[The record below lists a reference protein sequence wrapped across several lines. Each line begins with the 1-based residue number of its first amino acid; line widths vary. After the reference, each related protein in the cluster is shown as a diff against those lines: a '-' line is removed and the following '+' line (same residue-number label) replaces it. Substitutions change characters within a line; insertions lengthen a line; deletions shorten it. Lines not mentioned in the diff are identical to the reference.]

1 VGLHGAPDLELV
13 SELAFSAETVLT
25 FTVFLLTPGLGDH
38 RHVPGLLDSRA
49 FGWTYLYVLPV
60 RLYGACR
67 SFPGRLHDKMGW
79 GVVVGARRVHC
90 MP

>member
-1 VGLHGAPDLELV
+1 VGLHCAPDLELV
-13 SELAFSAETVLT
+13 NQLAFSAETVLT

-49 FGWTYLYVLPV
+49 LGWKYLYVLLV

-79 GVVVGARRVHC
+79 GAAIGAGRVHC